1 MDRRLRRNVGWI
13 LAVGLIALA
22 LVLQADT
29 ARAAGG
35 GTIRGKM
42 VNASANGGSVAG
54 VEVTL
59 TTYFGKTERNKSST
73 RTDADGNFQFENLDT
88 NPNYSYQATTNYQ
101 KADYSTPRISFSGAE
116 ETRDVTLTV
125 NDSTTQPEVVKAS
138 AKHYL
143 LTLGNGELEV
153 SEILVLNNTSDRSYI
168 GSREVGPDQRE
179 TTRYQPP
186 RGAKN
191 VEYGDGLMS
200 CCIVKDGEGFVDTM
214 PIYPGEDQKIYSYRL
229 PYGGTSL
236 SFATTLQQDVEKLQ
250 FLVPNTGVRANIS
263 GLASHGTQN
272 IQGASYMVFSGE
284 RLPANTTINV
294 DLEGLPTRQ
303 FADNPA
309 VLAGVAVAVLVA
321 LGAAFYLLRRRSES
335 GSLPAPGYPASPDR
349 GRPRTT
355 VGRRGPSGSAAL
367 LELERRDLL
376 AAMANLDDWFEA
388 GRINRKDYERLRAEK
403 KDRLIVISRQLA
415 GRGAAGKP

>member
-1 MDRRLRRNVGWI
+1 MDRGLPRSAGWV
-13 LAVGLIALA
+13 LTVCSIALV

-29 ARAAGG
+29 AWAAGG
-35 GTIRGKM
+35 GTIRGRM
-42 VNASANGGSVAG
+42 VNASVNGGSVAG

-59 TTYFGKTERNKSST
+59 TTYFGETERNKSST
-73 RTDADGNFQFENLDT
+73 RTDADGSFRFENLDT
-88 NPNYSYQATTNYQ
+88 NPSYSYQATTNYQ

-125 NDSTTQPEVVKAS
+125 NDSTTQAEVVKAS

-186 RGAKN
+186 TGAKN

-229 PYGGTSL
+229 PYSGTSL

-250 FLVPNTGVRANIS
+250 FLVPNTGVRARIS

-272 IQGASYMVFSGE
+272 IQGTSYMVFSGE
-284 RLPANTTINV
+284 KLPANTTINV
-294 DLEGLPTRQ
+294 ELEGLPARQ
-303 FADNPA
+303 FADSPA
-309 VLAGVAVAVLVA
+309 MLAGVAVAVLVG
-321 LGAAFYLLRRRSES
+321 LGMAFYLLRMRSQS
-335 GSLPAPGYPASPDR
+335 AALAAPGCPGSSDR
-349 GRPRTT
+349 SRLRTT
-355 VGRRGPSGSAAL
+355 VARRGLPGSAAL

-403 KDRLIVISRQLA
+403 KERLIVISRQLA
-415 GRGAAGKP
+415 GREAGGRP